1 MLIKKILIFN
11 WKANPT
17 SLGEASNLANIL
29 NQTFPTLSTHYELAV
44 AVPSLYLMPLSQIIN
59 KGIRLMAQTIGVPDV
74 GPHTGALA
82 PIMLKENS
90 LSYSLLGH
98 SEDRRQN
105 KLVNSDISFLLKANL
120 KNGVKTVLCI
130 GEETK
135 NESSFKELQEQID
148 QIFFP
153 AVGGYSPLEIYN
165 SIALAYE
172 PLWAVGSE
180 IEIDLNYIEKQIS
193 SLRDYLKSKAQDR
206 LDILYGGSVNKT
218 NIKQLLSLSVLSGV
232 LIGEKS
238 SQKDWLEDFL
248 KSMV

>member
-11 WKANPT
+11 WKANPA
-17 SLGEASNLANIL
+17 SLEEASNLANIL
-29 NQTFPTLSTHYELAV
+29 NQSFPTLSTHYELAV
-44 AVPSLYLMPLSQIIN
+44 AVPSLYLIPLSQIIN
-59 KGIRLMAQTIGVPDV
+59 KGIRLMSQTVNVADI

-82 PIMLKENS
+82 SIMLKENS

-105 KLVNSDISFLLKANL
+105 KLLNSNIASLLKANL

-135 NESSFKELQEQID
+135 NENSFKEIQEQID

-153 AVGGYSPLEIYN
+153 VIEGYSPPEIHN
-165 SIALAYE
+165 NIALAYE
-172 PLWAVGSE
+172 PLWAIGSE

-193 SLRDYLKSKAQDR
+193 SLKDYLKTKAQDR

-218 NIKQLLSLSVLSGV
+218 NIQQLLSLSVLSGI